1 MPPQLRVLQ
10 LYYEDFRLPPEFF
23 LPQVFEGNR
32 KTRNYIVF
40 FFHRTVLFSFLYQDG
55 MTVTVKLFDISLSVL
70 FLERTLQ
77 PLSC

>member
-10 LYYEDFRLPPEFF
+10 LYYEDFRWSLRETGKLEIILF
-23 LPQVFEGNR
+23 
-32 KTRNYIVF
+32 F

-55 MTVTVKLFDISLSVL
+55 MTVTVKLFDISSSVL